1 MATSSIPPGP
11 PPGAILSAGEGG
23 TEADGTRS
31 DRTAPGA
38 ARAGGAEYGGTASA
52 VPDSG
57 GPPSAADLLR
67 VALLVSRARAAARAG
82 DLDGALR
89 TLRDADTM
97 GTVTVTVT
105 GPRTRTGADDR
116 RGHDETDPDAPVV
129 AGHPDALDL
138 LARVHAQRGEPERA
152 AACWRRALELNPE
165 DPAASAGLAR
175 IDRLAGRGPR
185 AALARHRTATAL
197 AAAVCALAA
206 VTAGTAVLADGAGG
220 RPERSGPSQADL
232 VEQRA
237 RQLAAAR
244 RAEQARD
251 RDRAATRRAEA
262 AEALARALRAPG
274 IRPQAHGASVE
285 IAFADGLFS
294 EGAVLTPSGA
304 GRLAVLGERLAGR
317 RLHVEIHGHAATV
330 PGAPTGGGSVVSL
343 WRALIAAREL
353 SDATGMP
360 LTAFTTVSA
369 DQRDAP
375 YAEPVKNRTV
385 TVVITPAWP
394 TAPEK
399 AGPASSPEE
408 AGPAG

>member
-1 MATSSIPPGP
+1 MATSRTPPGL
-11 PPGAILSAGEGG
+11 PPGAILSAGGGG
-23 TEADGTRS
+23 TEADGTRP

-38 ARAGGAEYGGTASA
+38 ARTGGAEYGGTASG

-57 GPPSAADLLR
+57 GPPSAADSLR

-82 DLDGALR
+82 DLDGALQM
-89 TLRDADTM
+89 LRDADTV
-97 GTVTVTVT
+97 GT
-105 GPRTRTGADDR
+105 GARTRTGVDDR
-116 RGHDETDPDAPVV
+116 RGHDETDADAPDV
-129 AGHPDALDL
+129 AGHPDVLDL
-138 LARVHAQRGEPERA
+138 LARIHAQRGEPEQA
-152 AACWRRALELNPE
+152 AACWRRTLELNPE

-185 AALARHRTATAL
+185 AALARHRTAAAL

-237 RQLAAAR
+237 RQLAAER

-274 IRPQAHGASVE
+274 IRPQAHGGSVDV
-285 IAFADGLFS
+285 AFADGLFS
-294 EGAVLTPSGA
+294 EGAELTPSGA

-330 PGAPTGGGSVVSL
+330 LGAPTGGGSVVAL

-353 SDATGMP
+353 SAATGMP

-375 YAEPVKNRTV
+375 YAEPARNRTV
-385 TVVITPAWP
+385 TVVITPA
-394 TAPEK
+394 
-399 AGPASSPEE
+399 
-408 AGPAG
+408 